1 MPDSENGPHR
11 DDVPDYVQHHRALM
25 DEMGLSQDEAA
36 HMLVDMGEI
45 DSTEHAELLT
55 DAERERIYG

>member
-1 MPDSENGPHR
+1 M
-11 DDVPDYVQHHRALM
+11 DDLTAKEKLKALM

-36 HMLVDMGEI
+36 HMLVDAGEI

-55 DAERERIYG
+55 AEESRRIYG